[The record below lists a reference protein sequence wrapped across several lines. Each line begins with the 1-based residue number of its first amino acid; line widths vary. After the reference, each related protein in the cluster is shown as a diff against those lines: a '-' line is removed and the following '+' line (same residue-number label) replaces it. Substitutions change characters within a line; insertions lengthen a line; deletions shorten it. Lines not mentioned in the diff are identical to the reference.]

1 MYNPDIH
8 NRRSIRLRGY
18 DYTQVGAYFVT
29 ILIHQRELL
38 FDTKVFR
45 RVAETMWE
53 RIPRNFHHVELDE
66 WMGMPNHLHGILW
79 IVDVGA
85 RHSPDEFTGQELPD
99 SVVSMTGSETVW
111 NASPVQL
118 IPGSLGAVVGNFKSV
133 TARRINKIR
142 KSPGEPV
149 WQRNYYDHI
158 IRDEDDLKRVRR
170 DILENPIR
178 WDEDAEKPLNE

>member
-1 MYNPDIH
+1 
-8 NRRSIRLRGY
+8 
-18 DYTQVGAYFVT
+18 
-29 ILIHQRELL
+29 
-38 FDTKVFR
+38 
-45 RVAETMWE
+45 
-53 RIPRNFHHVELDE
+53 
-66 WMGMPNHLHGILW
+66 
-79 IVDVGA
+79 
-85 RHSPDEFTGQELPD
+85 
-99 SVVSMTGSETVW
+99 MTGSETVW

-158 IRDEDDLKRVRR
+158 IRDEDDRKRVRR
-170 DILENPIR
+170 YILENPIR